1 MDCDASER
9 VRYTAYMFRKPILQ
23 GKNVALVAM
32 TIADQAQFQEWLQ
45 HPALR
50 MLIDDPRIP
59 TMEDQMRWFARV
71 QQSDRRF
78 FSLVT
83 VEDEQLIGNAGFV
96 DIDPAKKEATLRIT
110 IGHPDATGKGYGSE
124 AVTLLVRYAFEVV
137 GWKRLVLKVLAS
149 NMRAIRVYEK
159 AGFRSFLE
167 DVQDGKTIST
177 MQLLRP

>member
-1 MDCDASER
+1 MSQ
-9 VRYTAYMFRKPILQ
+9 RK
-23 GKNVALVAM
+23 VVLVGTHVFLAEM
-32 TIADQAQFQEWLQ
+32 TEADQAQFYEWLQ
-45 HPALR
+45 HSELR

-83 VEDEQLIGNAGFV
+83 VQDEQLIGNAGFV
-96 DIDPAKKEATLRIT
+96 DIDPVKKEATLRIT

-124 AVTLLVRYAFEVV
+124 AVTLLVRYAFEVA
-137 GWKRLVLKVLAS
+137 GWKRLILKVLAS

-159 AGFRSFLE
+159 VGFRSFSE

-177 MQLLRP
+177 MQLLRS

>member
-1 MDCDASER
+1 
-9 VRYTAYMFRKPILQ
+9 
-23 GKNVALVAM
+23 M
-32 TIADQAQFQEWLQ
+32 TEADQAQFQEWLQ
-45 HPALR
+45 HPELR
-50 MLIDDPRIP
+50 VLIDDPRIP

-83 VEDEQLIGNAGFV
+83 VEDKQLIGNAGFV
-96 DIDPAKKEATLRIT
+96 DIDTEKNEATLRIT

-124 AVTLLVRYAFEVV
+124 AVNLLVRYAFEIA
-137 GWKRLVLKVLAS
+137 GWKRLILKVLAS

-159 AGFRSFLE
+159 AGFSPVSE